1 MLFMKTVATGL
12 VVVLAM
18 IVLILAGMIAFGT
31 AKSPTVMRSITD
43 VAAAINYRDMPVPS
57 RFPARD
63 GSMLAYRAY
72 PTSSQSIV
80 ILIHGSS
87 ASSFA
92 MHALA
97 QAIQAHG
104 VTAFAVDVRGH
115 GDSGLHGDISYI
127 GQLEDD
133 LADFVAYL
141 RKSYPNSPIT
151 LVGHSSGGGFALRVA
166 GSSIGSL
173 FTHYVL
179 LAPYLGY
186 NAPTVRPATGGWAAP
201 FVPRIL
207 TLTIL
212 QKLHINAGSG
222 LAVIAFAVPKDLDE
236 RLTTSYSFRLLK
248 NFGPP
253 EDYLGAL
260 ARSPAPVTVL
270 VGERDET
277 MWADRFTA
285 ALDSVKD
292 HVTVRVLRGIG
303 HMNIV
308 SNPQALVTVVGAC
321 LAQP

>member
-1 MLFMKTVATGL
+1 MKTVAVGL
-12 VVVLAM
+12 VAVLAM
-18 IVLILAGMIAFGT
+18 IVLVLAGMIAFGT
-31 AKSPTVMRSITD
+31 AKPPTVMKSITD
-43 VAAAINYRDMPVPS
+43 VAAAIDYREMPLPS

-115 GDSGLHGDISYI
+115 GDSGLHGDIAYI

-151 LVGHSSGGGFALRVA
+151 LVGHCFALRVT

-207 TLTIL
+207 ALTIL

-222 LAVIAFAVPKDLDE
+222 LVVIAFAVPKDLDE
-236 RLTTSYSFRLLK
+236 RLTTSYSFRLLR

-260 ARSPAPVTVL
+260 ARSPARVTVL

-292 HVTVRVLRGIG
+292 HVTVRVLRGLRGIR

-308 SNPQALVTVVGAC
+308 SNPQALVTVVEAC